1 MKSLSLYLSN
11 ARGITPL
18 HCLLWCCSCS
28 VVWLLFVIGN
38 VDDLYIFQEWCA
50 HLPYGGH
57 LSIWMPK
64 HTKPIMILGQ
74 DECIFKQYPF
84 SKGFWTHLD
93 GTKQLIPKEEGQGH
107 MLLCFCSHKLGFGF
121 HLSYSI
127 IDEINIQRE
136 HQT

>member
-1 MKSLSLYLSN
+1 
-11 ARGITPL
+11 
-18 HCLLWCCSCS
+18 
-28 VVWLLFVIGN
+28 
-38 VDDLYIFQEWCA
+38 
-50 HLPYGGH
+50 
-57 LSIWMPK
+57 
-64 HTKPIMILGQ
+64 MILGQ

-121 HLSYSI
+121 HLSHSI

-136 HQT
+136 HQTYIDKKAAIKIYGNKKKLTSSPFSRYMEYGSNKEGFLEF